1 VKNTPGVDPQV
12 STSGVLKVEK
22 RRPVDVLAAIL
33 DGRVPATLEAFFRTY
48 DAGEAAAMCYQL
60 VTSPATL
67 VPSV

>member
-1 VKNTPGVDPQV
+1 MKNTPGVDPQV